1 MAFPIK
7 GGKIGCPYGKKGKQW
22 QSGKHQ
28 GVDIACKVGTEVLA
42 ADDGL
47 VVAIGAPWGPAFG
60 QHSVV
65 VRHKLKTG
73 LLKWKYVWAIYAH
86 CSATHCRVGSK
97 VKKGQKI
104 AYSGNEGMS
113 TGAHLHFEVQTT
125 PYWSTTNHIDPQPL
139 LDA

>member
-65 VRHKLKTG
+65 VRHTIKTG
-73 LLKWKYVWAIYAH
+73 LLARKKVWAIYAH
-86 CSATHCRVGSK
+86 TSATHCRVGSK

>member
-47 VVAIGAPWGPAFG
+47 VVAIGGRWGPAFV

-65 VRHKLKTG
+65 VRHTIKTG
-73 LLKWKYVWAIYAH
+73 LLARKKVWAIYAH

-113 TGAHLHFEVQTT
+113 TGAHLHFEVRTT